1 MEKNMNISLDA
12 YKIFYTVALNGSIS
26 KGAEELMISQPAV
39 SWQIHT
45 LEGQLGLPLFI
56 RTKKGVVLTEEG
68 KVLFEYI
75 KQGIESFTNAENIL
89 TNMKNMDYGTI
100 RIGASTTVSQ
110 HVLMPY
116 LEKFHKTYPNIEI
129 DIVNTLTKDLVSQLR
144 KGNLD
149 LLLLNLPCEEA
160 SDLKVQN
167 LLSVHDIF
175 VGNKDFYEM
184 TGGEIEL
191 NKLKDYPTIFQKR
204 PSNTRNFLDNY
215 LKANN
220 TSLLPKMEVVSYN
233 LIMELV
239 KIGFGIGYATKE
251 FVQKELERRELFEI
265 NIPPALPERHIGV
278 VTLKNQIPN
287 YSTKKLIELMLN
299 KNA

>member
-160 SDLKVQN
+160 SDLKVQK

-239 KIGFGIGYATKE
+239 KIGIGYATKE
-251 FVQKELERRELFEI
+251 FAQKELERRELFEI
-265 NIPPALPERHIGV
+265 NISPALPERHIGV

>member
-1 MEKNMNISLDA
+1 MNISLDA
-12 YKIFYTVALNGSIS
+12 YKIFYIVALNGSIS

-116 LEKFHKTYPNIEI
+116 LEKFHKNFPKIEI
-129 DIVNTLTKDLVSQLR
+129 EIVNTLTKDLVSQLR

-160 SDLKVQN
+160 SDLKVQK

-184 TGGEIEL
+184 TGGEIDL

-251 FVQKELERRELFEI
+251 FAQKELERRELFEI
-265 NIPPALPERHIGV
+265 KISPALPERHIGV